1 MAAGRPVISW
11 EIPGRPL
18 NKALFE
24 DEREILLY
32 PENDPHQLASHLKRI
47 LTDRDL
53 SQRIVLNARKKIR
66 RFHTS
71 EIRVRQILDWINN
84 GQVPAYL

>member
-1 MAAGRPVISW
+1 
-11 EIPGRPL
+11 
-18 NKALFE
+18 
-24 DEREILLY
+24 
-32 PENDPHQLASHLKRI
+32 
-47 LTDRDL
+47 LTDREL

-71 EIRVRQILDWINN
+71 EIRVRQILDWITN